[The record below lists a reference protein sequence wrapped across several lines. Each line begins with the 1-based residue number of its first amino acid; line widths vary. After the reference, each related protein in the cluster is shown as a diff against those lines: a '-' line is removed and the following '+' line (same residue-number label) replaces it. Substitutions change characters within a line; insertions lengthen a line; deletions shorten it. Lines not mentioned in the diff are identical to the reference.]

1 MNITPE
7 QARSFAEE
15 ATLKVETLTHI
26 EKDQVFY
33 SLVTDD
39 DRLVAT
45 DLDKG
50 DAELLAIA
58 PDLAQTIA
66 GMAWQHAVE
75 VYNADAKCWIQS
87 SNWISHREVAERD
100 IDAYSRAYGGA
111 PTRLVRRLVGPAEEV
126 TE

>member
-1 MNITPE
+1 MTITPE

-66 GMAWQHAVE
+66 GMRWEWACEWDDVNGAEHGPWHALR
-75 VYNADAKCWIQS
+75 
-87 SNWISHREVAERD
+87 REAE
-100 IDAYSRAYGGA
+100 IDVQDMAGRGA
-111 PTRLVRRLVGPAEEV
+111 IARLVRRLVGPVEV
-126 TE
+126 ME